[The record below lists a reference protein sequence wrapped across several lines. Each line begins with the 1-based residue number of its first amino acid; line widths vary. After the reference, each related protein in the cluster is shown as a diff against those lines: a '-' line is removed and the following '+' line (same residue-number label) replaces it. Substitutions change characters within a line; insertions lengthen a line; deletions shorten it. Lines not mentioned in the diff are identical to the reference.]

1 MLSGTACIIRIF
13 KGLVPSELYA
23 QIPAAGVSQL
33 PKELV
38 KLVDFLKAQPQVKY
52 KKWGRIV
59 TGSVDQLYL
68 F

>member
-1 MLSGTACIIRIF
+1 
-13 KGLVPSELYA
+13 VPSELYA